1 MRAAVIRDIGSIELV
16 EDWAEPTAG
25 AGQVVVRVAACGV
38 CYRDLIDRDGKY
50 PFLRRPV
57 VTGHE
62 VAGTIER
69 VGAGAGA
76 FAVGDRVVAVHRAP
90 CGACPACATGEE
102 TRCLA
107 SPVMYGVTVDGAYAE
122 RVALWESS
130 LVRVPDGVALEAA
143 AVLHC
148 TAAVAL
154 RALRKH
160 ARLAA
165 GETVVITGAT
175 GGVGVHAVQVARVLG
190 ARVIAVTSSE
200 DKGARLR
207 AELGLA
213 AEEIVVAR
221 DAGWHKEVMART
233 GGGADVALEL
243 VGAPTFNA
251 SLRSLRFG
259 GRLVVV
265 GNVTTERVE
274 VNPGYVIAREL
285 AVLGSASA
293 TRAELAEVLGWV
305 QAGRLRPI
313 IAARR
318 PLGEARAAQAALSD
332 KQVLGRQILVP

>member
-1 MRAAVIRDIGSIELV
+1 MRAAVIRQVGAIELV
-16 EDWAEPTAG
+16 EDWAAPTAG

-38 CYRDLIDRDGKY
+38 CYRDLIDRDGGY
-50 PFLRRPV
+50 PFGRRPV

-62 VAGTIER
+62 VAGVVEAIGDG
-69 VGAGAGA
+69 VSG

-90 CGACPACATGEE
+90 CGACAACGAGEE

-130 LVRVPDGVALEAA
+130 LVRVPDGVELEAA

-160 ARLAA
+160 ARVAA
-165 GETVVITGAT
+165 GETVVMTGAS
-175 GGVGVHAVQVARVLG
+175 GGVGVHALQVARVLG
-190 ARVIAVTSSE
+190 ARVVAVTSSE
-200 DKGARLR
+200 GKVEALR
-207 AELGLA
+207 ALGA
-213 AEEIVVAR
+213 DEVVVAR
-221 DAGWHKEVMART
+221 DGAWHKEVMART
-233 GGGADVALEL
+233 GGGAEVALEL
-243 VGAPTFNA
+243 VGAPTFNGA
-251 SLRSLRFG
+251 LRSLRFG

-265 GNVTTERVE
+265 GNVTQERVE

-285 AVLGSASA
+285 AVAGSASA

-305 QAGRLRPI
+305 RDGKLKPI

-318 PLGEARAAQAALSD
+318 PLAEAREAQAALTD
-332 KQVLGRQILVP
+332 KRVVGRQLLVP

>member
-1 MRAAVIRDIGSIELV
+1 MRAAVIRDVGSIELV
-16 EDWAEPTAG
+16 DDWPAPTAG
-25 AGQVVVRVAACGV
+25 PGQVVVRVAACGV

-62 VAGTIER
+62 LAGTVEA
-69 VGAGAGA
+69 VGASVRG
-76 FAVGDRVVAVHRAP
+76 FAVGERVAAVHRAP
-90 CGACPACATGEE
+90 CGACAPCQAGEE
-102 TRCLA
+102 TRCAA
-107 SPVMYGVTVDGAYAE
+107 SPVMYGVTVDGGYAE

-130 LVRVPDGVALEAA
+130 LVRVPDGVELEAA

-160 ARLAA
+160 ARVAA
-165 GETVVITGAT
+165 GETVVMTGAS
-175 GGVGVHAVQVARVLG
+175 GGVGVHALQVARILG

-200 DKGARLR
+200 AKVERLR
-207 AELGLA
+207 SLGA
-213 AEEIVVAR
+213 DEVVIAR
-221 DAGWHKEVMART
+221 DASWHKEIVART

-243 VGAPTFNA
+243 VGAPTFNGA
-251 SLRSLRFG
+251 LRALRFG
-259 GRLVVV
+259 GRMVVV

-274 VNPGYVIAREL
+274 VNPGYLIAREL

-293 TRAELAEVLGWV
+293 TRAELGEVLGW
-305 QAGRLRPI
+305 ARDGTLTPI

-318 PLGEARAAQAALSD
+318 PLAEARAAQAALVE
-332 KQVLGRQILVP
+332 KGVIGRQLLIP

>member
-1 MRAAVIRDIGSIELV
+1 MRAAVIRQIGAIELV
-16 EDWAEPTAG
+16 DDWAAPTAG

-38 CYRDLIDRDGKY
+38 CHRDLIDRDGGY
-50 PFLRRPV
+50 PFLQRPV

-62 VAGTIER
+62 VAGVVEA
-69 VGAGAGA
+69 VGAGVGA

-90 CGACPACATGEE
+90 CGACAACRAGEE
-102 TRCLA
+102 TRCVG
-107 SPVMYGVTVDGAYAE
+107 SPVMYGITVDGGYAE

-130 LVRVPDGVALEAA
+130 LVRVPDGVELEAA

-154 RALRKH
+154 RALRAH

-165 GETVVITGAT
+165 GETVLMTGAS
-175 GGVGVHAVQVARVLG
+175 GGVGVHALQVARELG

-200 DKGARLR
+200 GKVEALR
-207 AELGLA
+207 ALGA
-213 AEEIVVAR
+213 DDVVVAR
-221 DAGWHKEVMART
+221 DGTWHKEVMART

-251 SLRSLRFG
+251 ALRSLRFG
-259 GRLVVV
+259 GRLVLV
-265 GNVTTERVE
+265 GNVTRERVE

-285 AVLGSASA
+285 GIAGSASA
-293 TRAELAEVLGWV
+293 TRAELGEVLGWV
-305 QAGRLRPI
+305 QGGKLRPI

-318 PLGEARAAQAALSD
+318 PLGEAREAQAALAD
-332 KQVLGRQILVP
+332 KRVVGRQLLIP

>member
-1 MRAAVIRDIGSIELV
+1 MACAIAISSIATAA
-16 EDWAEPTAG
+16 
-25 AGQVVVRVAACGV
+25 
-38 CYRDLIDRDGKY
+38 Y
-50 PFLRRPV
+50 PFQQRPV

-62 VAGTIER
+62 LAGTVEV
-69 VGAGAGA
+69 VGAGVRD
-76 FAVGDRVVAVHRAP
+76 FRVGDRVVAVHRAP
-90 CGACPACATGEE
+90 CGACAACAAGEE
-102 TRCLA
+102 TRCLG

-130 LVRVPDGVALEAA
+130 LVRVPDSVELEGA

-154 RALRKH
+154 RALRKQ
-160 ARLAA
+160 AGLRA

-175 GGVGVHAVQVARVLG
+175 GGVGVHALQVARLLG
-190 ARVIAVTSSE
+190 ARVVAVTSSAE
-200 DKGARLR
+200 KGERLR
-207 AELGLA
+207 AEHGLA
-213 AEEIVVAR
+213 ADDVIVAR
-221 DAGWHKEVMART
+221 DAGWHKEALVRT

-265 GNVTTERVE
+265 GNVTQERVE

-285 AVLGSASA
+285 AVIGSAGA
-293 TRAELAEVLGWV
+293 TRAELTEVLGWV
-305 QAGRLRPI
+305 EQGKLRPM

-318 PLGEARAAQAALSD
+318 PLAEARQAQAALAD
-332 KQVLGRQILVP
+332 KSIVGRQLLVPSLG